1 MRTRLM
7 TAGSGVVVVCLFLL
21 FSGLMGSRG
30 PGSALHRILFFGGL
44 YLSLLPALRISVG
57 LFSDERRNQTL
68 ELLYL
73 TGIGAWELFLGK
85 LLGGLLVASSDLLA
99 LMPMLAVP
107 FFSGGL
113 SANLFVATIAC
124 WPALLLFTVAV
135 GVVGSVLCREDG
147 AAFVCAVVVGVVI
160 CVAVPLPYYCG
171 IFTSGLAPFSAR
183 WLCLSPAYGAYL
195 VGMNFY
201 GGTVGRFWL
210 ATGVSLGWT
219 LLCLGF
225 AAVWLN
231 GHWRDTE
238 ARDLA
243 VGGWRGKWMG
253 LTRGSVAW
261 RARVRRRALAENAFQ
276 WLAEQDRRPVL
287 LVWGFVGVLAG
298 LWLVA
303 WSAWPDFWGK
313 PIGFYVTTAMALAGI
328 GLVET
333 YAAARAIGI
342 ERRQGSL
349 ELLLTTS
356 LTPEDVVEGQ
366 VAATRAQFRPVRT
379 AMLGL
384 CVAMTIGGLLLRPLT
399 MTAVI
404 SYLLVWSFFYMLCLK
419 FTTDKIFVGMWV
431 GLNTGRP
438 IMAVV
443 RRRKNQFQWW
453 YWIFWVGNF
462 GSLLTWLRLNRF
474 PTGSIAELLV
484 VGLMTLVVVALVIA
498 RKFSPVA
505 TPLRGRLLNEM
516 RSIARTPL
524 PDSNDPALRKWT
536 VEERAPVTLS
546 ARSYFER
553 ALTLMGRKLGRRWGQ
568 LQYRLRGRS

>member
-1 MRTRLM
+1 
-7 TAGSGVVVVCLFLL
+7 
-21 FSGLMGSRG
+21 
-30 PGSALHRILFFGGL
+30 
-44 YLSLLPALRISVG
+44 
-57 LFSDERRNQTL
+57 
-68 ELLYL
+68 
-73 TGIGAWELFLGK
+73 
-85 LLGGLLVASSDLLA
+85 
-99 LMPMLAVP
+99 
-107 FFSGGL
+107 
-113 SANLFVATIAC
+113 
-124 WPALLLFTVAV
+124 
-135 GVVGSVLCREDG
+135 
-147 AAFVCAVVVGVVI
+147 
-160 CVAVPLPYYCG
+160 
-171 IFTSGLAPFSAR
+171 
-183 WLCLSPAYGAYL
+183 
-195 VGMNFY
+195 
-201 GGTVGRFWL
+201 
-210 ATGVSLGWT
+210 VSLGWT

-231 GHWRDTE
+231 GHWRETE

-303 WSAWPDFWGK
+303 WSAWPNFWGR
-313 PIGFYVTTAMALAGI
+313 PIGFYVTTAMALMGI

-356 LTPEDVVEGQ
+356 LTPEEVVEGQ
-366 VAATRAQFRPVRT
+366 VAATRAQFRPVRM

-399 MTAVI
+399 MMAVI
-404 SYLLVWSFFYMLCLK
+404 SYLLVWSFFYGLCLK

-462 GSLLTWLRLNRF
+462 GSLFTWLRLNRF
-474 PTGSIAELLV
+474 PTGSIAELLI
-484 VGLMTLVVVALVIA
+484 VGLIMLAVVALVIA

-505 TPLRGRLLNEM
+505 TPLRGRLLTEM